1 MLNFFNENIHIVYL
15 SVILC
20 LLGNHHPSLEFDC
33 GKAVLI
39 IRRLFVYVCACMCI
53 VHLSTCLVIA
63 NLYYDSAGGRA
74 VLQHCN
80 EINDPWFFRCDQE
93 TKLSSHSETK
103 EVTGRNRKQSA
114 PTPQRLACKCA
125 GSHASAVLSGVSIQ
139 TPTNHTHSVH
149 QKCTCLS
156 SPPIPRIH
164 PSQFPPETF
173 CQMLPDSHI
182 CAENELYPRAL

>member
-1 MLNFFNENIHIVYL
+1 MYL

-39 IRRLFVYVCACMCI
+39 IRHLFVYVCARMCV

-63 NLYYDSAGGRA
+63 NFHYGSAGGRA

-103 EVTGRNRKQSA
+103 AVTGGTEKHSA
-114 PTPQRLACKCA
+114 PKPLRLHCKCA
-125 GSHASAVLSGVSIQ
+125 GSHASAVPSGVSKQ
-139 TPTNHTHSVH
+139 TPSIHTYSVH
-149 QKCTCLS
+149 LNCTRLC
-156 SPPIPRIH
+156 
-164 PSQFPPETF
+164 
-173 CQMLPDSHI
+173 
-182 CAENELYPRAL
+182 